1 MSTINGTGTKY
12 YSWQPLRAPERTG
25 YATKW
30 FTLLYVPVLPLR
42 RQKLKVLTDRANEG
56 FFDGAVDHYQ
66 ILQETPIVWGEVFAT
81 WWAFWRGLLTVIV
94 PFLVFFAVS
103 QYQNAR
109 RAQGRPHDPVL
120 GTVAAACLFFS
131 LGAAIV
137 IPLRALR
144 RSRG

>member
-12 YSWQPLRAPERTG
+12 YSWQPVRAADRTG

-30 FTLLYVPVLPLR
+30 FTLFYVPVLPLR

-56 FFDGAVDHYQ
+56 FFDGAVDEYQ
-66 ILQETPIVWGEVFAT
+66 VLQETPIVWGEVLAT
-81 WWAFWRGLLTVIV
+81 WWAFWRGLLAVVV
-94 PFLVFFAVS
+94 PFLVFLAVS
-103 QYQNAR
+103 QYQSAQ
-109 RAQGRPHDPVL
+109 RAQGRPHNAVL
-120 GTVAAACLFFS
+120 GTVAAACLVFS